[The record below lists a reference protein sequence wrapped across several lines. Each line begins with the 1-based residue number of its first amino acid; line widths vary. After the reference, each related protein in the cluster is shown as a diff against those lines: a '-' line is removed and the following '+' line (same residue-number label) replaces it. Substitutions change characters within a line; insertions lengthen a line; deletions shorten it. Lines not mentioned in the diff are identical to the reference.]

1 MLPFVNDF
9 LHQMTGWTWVCTN
22 QVVRYISNG
31 NIQVVTTVTH
41 CICYAAI
48 AYNLWKNNFEI
59 IILCY
64 SVLLQEKRPCLNF
77 YHFCFV
83 TVLFVTLS
91 LLAQLTLSALKLACE
106 FLREGGWFITKVRV
120 IASLISQFFALE
132 CCFFWGGIFQCL
144 FGLFLLARNF

>member
-1 MLPFVNDF
+1 MAVKPALSFWN
-9 LHQMTGWTWVCTN
+9 
-22 QVVRYISNG
+22 
-31 NIQVVTTVTH
+31 
-41 CICYAAI
+41 
-48 AYNLWKNNFEI
+48 

-64 SVLLQEKRPCLNF
+64 SVLLQEKRPCLNY

-120 IASLISQFFALE
+120 IASLILQFFALE
-132 CCFFWGGIFQCL
+132 CCFLFGVFFSAFLDFFCWQGIFKSQSL
-144 FGLFLLARNF
+144 IMKIWFINRVDNVNWPLYRDWKADV